1 MFSKIRKML
10 KKQDG
15 FTLIELM
22 TVLIILGVIL
32 GIGVPKYIQVQNQAK
47 HDADVATLESMARIA
62 ETYAVSWQ
70 DEVYEDDEDEGKVS
84 GEDLIGKKLID
95 ESEFTLNSG
104 KDIGEIEFTIDA
116 NGRVTNL
123 QNIIATNAFAVKSTG
138 GGGSE
143 G

>member
-32 GIGVPKYIQVQNQAK
+32 GIGVPKYIQVQKKAK
-47 HDADVATLESMARIA
+47 YDADVATLESMARIA

-70 DEVYEDDEDEGKVS
+70 DEAYAGSEDGNGEVS
-84 GEDLIGKKLID
+84 GEDLIGKGLID
-95 ESEFTLNSG
+95 ESEFILNKEEAG
-104 KDIGEIEFTIDA
+104 IKDIKFEIDA

-123 QNIIATNAFAVKSTG
+123 SGIINNNAFAADEFNKG
-138 GGGSE
+138 E